1 MNNYRFGVVIVTYNR
16 LSLLK
21 ECIEN
26 VINQERTF
34 DSVTIINNNSN
45 DGTREYL
52 ETINRIDFKVIHSK
66 ENLGGAGGFK
76 LGIESTSSKID
87 YLLLIDDD
95 AMLCPNFLKDIEN
108 SIVDGIVAYSGTVQT
123 DGAIDKTHRRR
134 ITNDMLLT
142 HKDVSESE
150 YQRDFF
156 DYDLSTFCGLL
167 INTEIIKKIGLPK
180 SEYFIWYDD
189 SEYSLRIRKYSKIR
203 NINSAII
210 NHKTKLSYSDRFT
223 WKSYYGYR
231 NKIDMGRNYSSCPL
245 IFISYRI
252 LYHSIRTIQYS
263 LKSIFAKKIDR
274 KYYRFSANLSINV
287 ISDSLKGKLGKNSKY
302 LPS

>member
-1 MNNYRFGVVIVTYNR
+1 MHKYRFGVVIVTYNR

-52 ETINRIDFKVIHSK
+52 DTINRNDFSVIHTK

-76 LGIESTSSKID
+76 LGVESAASKVD

-95 AMLCPNFLKDIEN
+95 AMLDQNFLMNIEN
-108 SIVDGIVAYSGTVQT
+108 SIVDEIIAYSGTVQT
-123 DGAIDKTHRRR
+123 DGIIDKTHRRR
-134 ITNDMLLT
+134 ITNDILLT
-142 HKDVSESE
+142 HTDVSGSE
-150 YQRDFF
+150 YQQVFF

-189 SEYSLRIRKYSKIR
+189 SEYSLRIRNYSKIR
-203 NINSAII
+203 NVNSAII
-210 NHKTKLSYSDRFT
+210 DHKTKLLYSDRLT

-231 NKIDMGRNYSSCPL
+231 NKIDMGRHYSSCPI

-252 LYHSIRTIQYS
+252 LYHSLRTIQYT
-263 LKSIFAKKIDR
+263 LKSFFAKKIDR
-274 KYYRFSANLSINV
+274 KYYRFSAKLSINV
-287 ISDSLKGKLGKNSKY
+287 ILDSLKCKLGKNSKY
-302 LPS
+302 MPS